1 MKEELI
7 QEIKSLIKST
17 PDESIEI
24 NPNYLNY
31 FDEEELIDIRDK
43 LQEKKITYLTQQT
56 YMLMKFMRKQK
67 KISYN

>member
-43 LQEKKITYLTQQT
+43 LQEKKDNIFDTTNLYVNEIYEKT
-56 YMLMKFMRKQK
+56 K
-67 KISYN
+67 KDKL

>member
-1 MKEELI
+1 MKEKLI

-43 LQEKKITYLTQQT
+43 LQEKKDNIFDTTNLYVNEIYEKT
-56 YMLMKFMRKQK
+56 K
-67 KISYN
+67 KDKL